1 MYIDASRTSGVSA
14 GMTVLMCVVAGAIM
28 ALETGAR
35 PPLIDQRIEKNRNLP
50 QLMELETGHLSLIEW
65 RGIF

>member
-1 MYIDASRTSGVSA
+1 MTVLMYIDASRTSGVSA

-35 PPLIDQRIEKNRNLP
+35 PLL
-50 QLMELETGHLSLIEW
+50 
-65 RGIF
+65 